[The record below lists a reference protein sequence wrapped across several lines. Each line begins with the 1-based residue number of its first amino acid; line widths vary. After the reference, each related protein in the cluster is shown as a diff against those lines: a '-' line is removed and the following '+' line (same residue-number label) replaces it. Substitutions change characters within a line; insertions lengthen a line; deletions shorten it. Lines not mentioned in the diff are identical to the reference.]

1 MMSGSVSLSPHLKYY
16 DIGLNLTD
24 PMFRGIYNGKQY
36 HESDLKQVLSR
47 AYQCSVNSALL
58 TGSSLVESKEAIS
71 LANGITETPVKLYYT
86 IGVHPCCVNEFAN
99 QDATIDKPS
108 NDEELNKS
116 IHLEV
121 LKNTTFAR
129 SKLQELYHLL
139 QNQLAVD
146 PSRFRAI
153 GEIGLDYDRLSYSS
167 KEMQLLFFEEQ
178 LKLSCLVDNP
188 RLPLFLHMR
197 TCCDDFV
204 SMMKKFINGFYDHED
219 RFDWKSIVGDNT
231 KTSDSG
237 PIFYKFDP
245 HRKFVTHSFTGSIDD
260 LQSLLDLSPNSFIGM
275 NGCSLKTE
283 ENIECAK
290 IVPLERLLLETDAP
304 WCDIRRT
311 HESFKYLSDYQPP
324 YKSVKRDKLA
334 KLPKEDWEKTT
345 IKSRNEPCNMEQVA
359 IVIAGIK
366 RIELFRLVD
375 QVWKTSC
382 EIYG

>member
-1 MMSGSVSLSPHLKYY
+1 MMSGSGSLSPHLKYY

-71 LANGITETPVKLYYT
+71 LSNETTESPVKLYYT

-99 QDATIDKPS
+99 HDATIDKPS

-121 LKNTTFAR
+121 LKNTTFAH
-129 SKLQELYHLL
+129 SKLQELYHLI
-139 QNQLAVD
+139 QNQLSVD

-153 GEIGLDYDRLSYSS
+153 GEIGLDYDRLYYSS

-178 LKLSCLVDNP
+178 LKLSCLVNNP

-197 TCCDDFV
+197 TSCDDFV
-204 SMMKKFINGFYDHED
+204 SIMKKFVNGFYDHED
-219 RFDWKSIVGDNT
+219 RFDWKSIVGDGT
-231 KTSDSG
+231 KTPHSG
-237 PIFYKFDP
+237 PVFYKFDP

-260 LQSLLDLSPNSFIGM
+260 LQNLLDLSPNSFIGM

-290 IVPLERLLLETDAP
+290 IVPLERLVLETDAP